1 MIRERPLLFLL
12 LLVLLISLGSWHHF
26 SHNRGW
32 SQEYIFVCKVARIF
46 LTLKILTNFDRM
58 SAKVS
63 PNFLSSHST
72 DQNERIGEANFM
84 IWAKRQHSVSLS
96 PNNYSNFKGCHERFC
111 YFVIACVFCFETW
124 YSVILGLGVS

>member
-1 MIRERPLLFLL
+1 
-12 LLVLLISLGSWHHF
+12 
-26 SHNRGW
+26 
-32 SQEYIFVCKVARIF
+32 
-46 LTLKILTNFDRM
+46 M

-84 IWAKRQHSVSLS
+84 ILAKTQHPVSLS
-96 PNNYSNFKGCHERFC
+96 PNNYSNFKECHERFC
-111 YFVIACVFCFETW
+111 YFVVACVFCFETW